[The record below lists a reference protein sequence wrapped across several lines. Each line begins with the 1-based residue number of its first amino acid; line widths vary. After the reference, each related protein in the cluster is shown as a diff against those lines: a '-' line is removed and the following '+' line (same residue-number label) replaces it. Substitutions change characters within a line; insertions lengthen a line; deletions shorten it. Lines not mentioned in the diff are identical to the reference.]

1 MLSIA
6 GEVRLR
12 QAEVQTR
19 FLKSFGRLFPQ
30 FRFRG
35 IRHFPARSRDP
46 FQLALRLGFGKP
58 EVELDMLCVFLLT
71 GEADEVRHFLAQV
84 ADTQEQ
90 VLQGQGLVVLIAPRM
105 DLEAQMLCRD
115 AGVGYFD
122 LTGNAGLQTEQL
134 YIEITG
140 ERSDPEKKRLIQT
153 PFEGKSERVVR
164 RLLLEPG
171 RVWSMRELA
180 AAAEVSLGLAS
191 MVTTALTE
199 LGGVLKGRSGLSV
212 MDPGLLLDAW
222 SDRYD
227 LRRSLFRVWRS
238 EKDAELLQV
247 ELGGLR
253 PSADQR
259 HALTLWSGAQ
269 RLLPFNEPINYLA
282 VYWSGDPAALA
293 QRLRLSETVGRTT
306 VFIFAPYDPAVFWEA
321 RRCPDGAVVA
331 HPLQVYLDLASGDE
345 KEVQLAQR
353 VRERFLAR

>member
-1 MLSIA
+1 
-6 GEVRLR
+6 LR

-35 IRHFPARSRDP
+35 IRHFPTRSRDP
-46 FQLALRLGFGKP
+46 FQLALRLAFGRP
-58 EVELDMLCVFLLT
+58 EVELDMLCVILPT
-71 GEADEVRHFLAQV
+71 GDADEVRRFLAQV
-84 ADTQEQ
+84 AQAQREA
-90 VLQGQGLVVLIAPRM
+90 LQGQGLAVLIAPRI

-140 ERSDPEKKRLIQT
+140 ERNDPEQKRIIQS

-180 AAAEVSLGLAS
+180 ATAEVSLGLAS
-191 MVTTALTE
+191 MVTTTLAE
-199 LGGVLKGRSGLSV
+199 LGGVLKGRSGLSLLN
-212 MDPGLLLDAW
+212 PEQLLDAW

-227 LRRSLFRVWRS
+227 LRRSLFGTWRS
-238 EKDAELLQV
+238 DKDPELLQV
-247 ELGGLR
+247 ELGSLR
-253 PSADQR
+253 LPADQR

-269 RLLPFNEPINYLA
+269 RLLPFDEPSNHLA
-282 VYWSGDPAALA
+282 LYWSGEPEALA
-293 QRLRLSETVGRTT
+293 ERLRLSDAVGRTV
-306 VFIFAPYDPAVFWEA
+306 VFIFTPYDEGVFWEA
-321 RRCPDGAVVA
+321 RRCRDGAMVA
-331 HPLQVYLDLASGDE
+331 HPLQLYLDLASGDE
-345 KEVQLAQR
+345 REVALALR

>member
-1 MLSIA
+1 M
-6 GEVRLR
+6 R

-35 IRHFPARSRDP
+35 IRHFPSRSRDP
-46 FQLALRLGFGKP
+46 FQLALRLGLGRP
-58 EVELDMLCVFLLT
+58 EVELDMLCVILPT
-71 GEADEVRHFLAQV
+71 GEAEEVRRFLAQISQ
-84 ADTQEQ
+84 AQQET
-90 VLQGQGLVVLIAPRM
+90 LQGQGLAVLIAPRL

-140 ERSDPEKKRLIQT
+140 ERNDPGQKRIIQS

-171 RVWSMRELA
+171 RVWSMRDLA

-191 MVTTALTE
+191 MVTTTLTE

-212 MDPGLLLDAW
+212 LNPGLLLDAW

-227 LRRSLFRVWRS
+227 LRRSPFRIWRS

-247 ELGGLR
+247 ELGSLR
-253 PSADQR
+253 LPADQR

-269 RLLPFNEPINYLA
+269 RLLPFDESHNHLA
-282 VYWSGDPAALA
+282 LYWSGNPEALA
-293 QRLRLSETVGRTT
+293 DRLRLSDAVGRTA
-306 VFIFAPYDPAVFWEA
+306 VFVFTPYDEGVFWEA
-321 RRCPDGAVVA
+321 RRCRDGAMVA
-331 HPLQVYLDLASGDE
+331 HPLQLYLDLASGDE
-345 KEVQLAQR
+345 REVALAQR